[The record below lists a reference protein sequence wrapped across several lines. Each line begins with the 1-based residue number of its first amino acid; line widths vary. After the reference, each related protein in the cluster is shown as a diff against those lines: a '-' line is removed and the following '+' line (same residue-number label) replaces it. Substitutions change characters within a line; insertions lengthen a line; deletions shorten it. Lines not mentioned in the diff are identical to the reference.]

1 MAGPEGSPL
10 LHRVC
15 GRVGETHRG
24 RAIIELEIDPREAGA
39 GPECA
44 ACRLCSA
51 AGSGRVELRASVPA
65 GLELHPGERVEVEI
79 RRVAPH
85 QAALLLYG
93 MPLAVF
99 LAASLGVWAAT
110 GSENA
115 AALAGFGGLA
125 AAFLA
130 LFLAERGRG
139 PGARVVGPAGDRFDR
154 AGPTSPSP

>member
-1 MAGPEGSPL
+1 MAGPEGLAPF
-10 LHRVC
+10 HRVC
-15 GRVGETHRG
+15 GRVCEAHRG
-24 RAIIELEIDPREAGA
+24 RAIIELEIDPREAGS

-44 ACRLCSA
+44 ACRLCSP

-65 GLELHPGERVEVEI
+65 GMELRPGERVEVEI

-85 QAALLLYG
+85 KAALLLYG

-110 GSENA
+110 GSENG

-125 AAFLA
+125 AAFLM
-130 LFLAERGRG
+130 LFLVERGRG
-139 PGARVVGPAGDRFDR
+139 PGARVVGSAGDRDGR
-154 AGPTSPSP
+154 AGPTSP